1 MTPPAAAPEGTDGGQ
16 PDDASPGAAGEAH
29 LAAEAGYLPPT
40 VSQETSLGRRVFA
53 YGRGATLV
61 DVDGRE
67 YVDLVAGTMTQ
78 SLGHS
83 HPEVVRAVTAQAAR
97 LVNVHDNPTP
107 ARLAAARALARM
119 LPEHLGALG
128 FLTTGAEAVEAAL
141 RAAHAAAAPGRTR
154 IAALRRGFHGK
165 TRGARAPVQWD
176 VGTEPP
182 APALLG
188 YPAYCYRC
196 PFDASYPSCDLLCA
210 RLTVRQAVARPD
222 VAALLAE
229 PVQGAAGVIVPP
241 PGYWEVVGRACAE
254 HGVLLIA
261 DEVLTG
267 GGRTG
272 RFLAA
277 EHYGLSPDLV
287 TLAKGV
293 GSGHPVAVLAGRHRV
308 LDERTWRA
316 AGGLGSTYGGHAV
329 GLAAAASTLTV
340 LRRDDLL
347 TRVTELG
354 AVLAAALGELAD
366 HPAVGEVRG
375 LGLLW
380 GVELVAD
387 RATRAPDPAAA
398 DRVYR
403 RALDLGV
410 RVMPG
415 GQTLRLAPPFVIEP
429 DELTDAIR
437 RLGRAIDDVHQG
449 RA

>member
-1 MTPPAAAPEGTDGGQ
+1 PAPGDEPTPPPARLDV
-16 PDDASPGAAGEAH
+16 GEAH
-29 LAAEAGYLPPT
+29 LAAEAAFLPAAA
-40 VSQETSLGRRVFA
+40 SQETALGRRVFA

-61 DVDGRE
+61 DVDGRA
-67 YVDLVAGTMTQ
+67 YVDLAAGTMTQ
-78 SLGHS
+78 SLGHG
-83 HPEVVRAVTAQAAR
+83 HPAVVRAVTEQAAR

-107 ARLAAARALARM
+107 VRLDAARALARL
-119 LPEHLGALG
+119 LPAHLGSLG
-128 FLTTGAEAVEAAL
+128 FFTTGAEVVEAAL
-141 RAAHAAAAPGRTR
+141 RAAHAAAEPGRTR

-165 TRGARAPVQWD
+165 TRGVRALVQWD

-182 APALLG
+182 APSLLG

-196 PFDASYPSCDLLCA
+196 PFDATYPSCDLLCA

-241 PGYWEVVGRACAE
+241 PGYWEIVGRACAE

-272 RFLAA
+272 EFLAA
-277 EHYGLSPDLV
+277 QRYGLTPDLV
-287 TLAKGV
+287 TLAKGI
-293 GSGHPVAVLAGRHRV
+293 GSGHPVAVLAGTPEV
-308 LDERTWRA
+308 LDERTWQA
-316 AGGLGSTYGGHAV
+316 AGGHGSTFGGHPV

-340 LRRDDLL
+340 LHRDDLL
-347 TRVTELG
+347 ARVRDLA
-354 AVLAAALGELAD
+354 AVLADALGELAE

-387 RATRAPDPAAA
+387 RATKAPDPAAA
-398 DRVYR
+398 DRVFR

-415 GQTLRLAPPFVIEP
+415 GQTLRIAPPFVLEP
-429 DELTDAIR
+429 DELADAIR